1 MNTKK
6 INTHVALEKPI
17 AVDPIAKELTVLAKA
32 LLVEVDELQEWM
44 NMYSQVPTKTI
55 LQLIRTAIRYEL
67 NPLLGEIVFEEMGPG
82 NWQAFIS
89 IDGWYRILHGQPHFQ
104 GLTFSASEELKE
116 DVPIWMECTIYRS
129 DRTHPMTVREYY
141 IELKTEHIAWQKLPR
156 RMLRHRTL
164 QQCMRLAFG
173 IASPEHYLASS
184 LSPAPPKPMEN
195 WVTPTFTHKLARHNR
210 IDLVKS
216 VLRQEAHSDA
226 R

>member
-6 INTHVALEKPI
+6 INSHVALEKPT
-17 AVDPIAKELTVLAKA
+17 AADPIAKAITALAKA
-32 LLVEVDELQEWM
+32 LLVEVNELQEWM
-44 NMYSQVPTKTI
+44 NTYSQVPTKTI
-55 LQLIRTAIRYEL
+55 LQLIRTATRYEL
-67 NPLLGEIVFEEMGPG
+67 NPILGEIAFEEMNPG

-89 IDGWYRILHGQPHFQ
+89 IDGWYRILNQQPNFQ
-104 GLTFSASEELKE
+104 GLTFSTSEELKE

-129 DRTHPMTVREYY
+129 DRTHPITVREYY

-164 QQCMRLAFG
+164 QQCMRLSFG
-173 IASPEHYLASS
+173 IASPEHHLASS
-184 LSPAPPKPMEN
+184 LSLVPPKPIES
-195 WVTPTFTHKLARHNR
+195 WVAPTFTHKMARNNR

-216 VLRQEAHSDA
+216 VLRQEAHRDA

>member
-6 INTHVALEKPI
+6 INSHVVLEKPI
-17 AVDPIAKELTVLAKA
+17 AVDPIAKGITVLAKA
-32 LLVEVDELQEWM
+32 LFVEINELQEWM
-44 NMYSQVPTKTI
+44 NMYSQVPTKTL
-55 LQLIRTAIRYEL
+55 LQLIHTAIRYEL
-67 NPLLGEIVFEEMGPG
+67 NPLLGEIIFEEMNLG

-89 IDGWYRILHGQPHFQ
+89 IDGWYRILNKQPHFQ
-104 GLTFSASEELKE
+104 GLTFGASTELIE
-116 DVPIWMECTIYRS
+116 NVPLWMECTIYRS

-173 IASPEHYLASS
+173 IASPEHYLGPS
-184 LSPAPPKPMEN
+184 LTPVPPKPMES
-195 WVTPTFTHKLARHNR
+195 WVAPTFTHKMARHNR

-216 VLRQEAHSDA
+216 VLQQESHSDA

>member
-6 INTHVALEKPI
+6 INSPVALENPI
-17 AVDPIAKELTVLAKA
+17 AVDPIAKALTVLAKA
-32 LLVEVDELQEWM
+32 LLVEVNELQEWM
-44 NMYSQVPTKTI
+44 NMYSPVPTKTI
-55 LQLIRTAIRYEL
+55 LQLIRTAIRYKL

-89 IDGWYRILHGQPHFQ
+89 IDGWYRILNQQPNFQ
-104 GLTFSASEELKE
+104 GLTFGASEELIE
-116 DVPIWMECTIYRS
+116 NVPLWMECTIYRS

-173 IASPEHYLASS
+173 IASPEHHLASS
-184 LSPAPPKPMEN
+184 LSLVPPKSIEN
-195 WVTPTFTHKLARHNR
+195 WVAPTFTQKMARHNR
-210 IDLVKS
+210 IDVVKS